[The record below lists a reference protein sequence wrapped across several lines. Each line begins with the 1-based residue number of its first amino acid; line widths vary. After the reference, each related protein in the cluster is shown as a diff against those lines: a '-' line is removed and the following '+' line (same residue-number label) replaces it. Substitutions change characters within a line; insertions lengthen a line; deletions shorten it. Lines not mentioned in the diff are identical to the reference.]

1 MGHWQQTLGTQRMQ
15 DFRTCLVEAQRGN
28 DDAFAR
34 LWREYNPMLLRYLN
48 VRSGME
54 ADDLTADAW
63 HSAVRSLRNFEGDE
77 PHFKAWLFTIARNR
91 LTDWYRGSG
100 GRTATV
106 DPVELA
112 QKPNLIS
119 LEDEAED
126 NSATDRAL
134 MLIARL
140 PPDQAEVVML
150 RYVNGLDIALIAH
163 VMNRSPGAIR
173 VLSHR
178 GLKALHSM
186 LASAD
191 STPTSGPE
199 FGEGA
204 DRSVVSGELEVE
216 LHA

>member
-1 MGHWQQTLGTQRMQ
+1 M
-15 DFRTCLVEAQRGN
+15 EAKRGN
-28 DDAFAR
+28 DVAFAR
-34 LWREYNPMLLRYLN
+34 LWREYNPMLLRYLS

-91 LTDWYRGSG
+91 LTDWYRGNG
-100 GRTATV
+100 GRVATV

-119 LEDEAED
+119 LEEVAED

-134 MLIARL
+134 GLIAQL

-150 RYVNGLDIALIAH
+150 RFVNGLDIALIAQ
-163 VMNRSPGAIR
+163 VMNRSPGAVR

-178 GLKALHSM
+178 GLKSLHSM
-186 LASAD
+186 LESAETSPETD
-191 STPTSGPE
+191 PTRSE
-199 FGEGA
+199 LGEGH
-204 DRSVVSGELEVE
+204 DQLVEVE